1 MAKRLIT
8 IFLLTLLAASCQ
20 LIDRQVPSK
29 DELLEKELKSIN
41 WDEVDE
47 WPSVTECDSAADKE
61 TRKACFFNFLVE
73 NIKQRL
79 ESDTL
84 AVLYPELDTI
94 AVKVIVNADA
104 TVHFQPHLNDSI
116 SYSAK
121 SIDSI
126 IQARLSDF
134 PKVKPA
140 LKRGLPVKTQFE
152 LPVILNVEKKK
163 KKRR

>member
-1 MAKRLIT
+1 MGNRNIIYLLLL
-8 IFLLTLLAASCQ
+8 FLLASCQ

-41 WDEVDE
+41 WEEVDE
-47 WPSVTECDSAADKE
+47 WPSVSACDSAADKE
-61 TRKACFFNFLVE
+61 ARKVCFFEFLTQ
-73 NIKQRL
+73 NIQQRL

-84 AVLYPELDTI
+84 AVLYPEFDTI
-94 AVKVIVNADA
+94 AVKVIVNANS
-104 TVHFQPHLNDSI
+104 VVEFQPRLTDSI

-126 IQARLSDF
+126 IQARLADF
-134 PKVKPA
+134 PKVNPA

-152 LPVILNVEKKK
+152 LPVILNVEK
-163 KKRR
+163 RRRR